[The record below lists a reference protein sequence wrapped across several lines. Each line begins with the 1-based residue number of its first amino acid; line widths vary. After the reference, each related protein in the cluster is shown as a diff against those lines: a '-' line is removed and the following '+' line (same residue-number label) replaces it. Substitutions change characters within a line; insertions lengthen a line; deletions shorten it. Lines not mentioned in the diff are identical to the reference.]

1 MRAISQRR
9 QMETTGFLDITA
21 GMGRFCPTG
30 EYSLVEAEAL
40 IADAISVCR
49 DRGIG
54 RLFVDA
60 TGMTGVPIPT
70 LVERFLIAEEW
81 AQASGGMVI
90 VALVVPAEYIH
101 PRKFGVS
108 VAADRGMVSDVFTSE
123 TEALDW
129 LADKHA

>member
-1 MRAISQRR
+1 MT
-9 QMETTGFLDITA
+9 EFLEITA
-21 GMGRFCPTG
+21 GMSRFSPTG

-40 IADAISVCR
+40 IADAISACR

-54 RLFVDA
+54 RLLVDA

-81 AQASGGMVI
+81 AQASGGMVV

-108 VAADRGMVSDVFTSE
+108 VATDRGMVTDVFTSE
-123 TEALDW
+123 ADALGW
-129 LADKHA
+129 LADQHA